1 MNIRV
6 NINNF
11 ELISDLWSHLNK
23 KRKVQFI
30 LLIFLM
36 FLGGLAE
43 AMSLG
48 MVLPF
53 IGVLVTPEI
62 IMENKLAL
70 QVSQALGIQSAN
82 QLVLPLT
89 ILFLSAALVAGII
102 RMIVLKVTTSYS
114 FATAHDLSIDVYK
127 RSIYQPYSVHI
138 SRNSSA
144 IVSAITSK
152 VKDVAGTFMYLL
164 NLINSTVLSTVILTT
179 LMVID
184 SSITLTAMGIFL
196 GLYGIISLFSFS
208 RLRKYSVIIADQ
220 RDGIVKTLTEGLG
233 GIRDALLSATQD
245 TFVKIYQDADLKLQK
260 ALASNTI
267 IANIPKPFIE
277 TLGIILIGLLAYF
290 LSLQG
295 NLENQL
301 PTFGALLIG
310 AQRLLPA
317 MQQGYTSYAIIH
329 GANSSLLD
337 VLELLNQKIILNNKG
352 SSSEKIKFERSIKL
366 ESVNFKYTPDGPD
379 VLTNISLNIPKG
391 SSIGIIGETG
401 SGKSTM
407 LDIIMGLLIPTQGN
421 ISIDDRL
428 LTIDS
433 MYLWQRSISHVPQN
447 IFLSDAT
454 VLENIAFGIEI
465 DLIDK
470 ARVKKVAEYSQI
482 AEFIEAQPEQY
493 GVRVGE
499 RGVKLSGGQR
509 QRIGIARALYR
520 DSDVLILDEA
530 TSALDNKTE
539 ESVIKAIED
548 FNPLVTTIMIAHR
561 ISTLRNCDSIIE
573 IDIGKIKRE
582 GNFESINS

>member
-1 MNIRV
+1 MNVRV

-11 ELISDLWSHLNK
+11 ELIGRLWGHLTK
-23 KRKVQFI
+23 KRKTQFV

-36 FLGGLAE
+36 FLGGIAE

-48 MVLPF
+48 IVLPF
-53 IGVLVTPEI
+53 IGVLITPET
-62 IMENKLAL
+62 IMANNLAL
-70 QVSQALGIQSAN
+70 KISELLGIQSAN

-89 ILFLSAALVAGII
+89 ILFISAALVAGII
-102 RMIVLKVTTSYS
+102 RMTVLKATTSYS

-127 RSIYQPYSVHI
+127 RSIYQPYSIHI
-138 SRNSSA
+138 SRNSSE
-144 IVSAITSK
+144 IISAITSK
-152 VKDVAGTFMYLL
+152 VKDVASVFIYAL
-164 NLINSTVLSTVILTT
+164 NLINSTVLSTLILTT
-179 LMVID
+179 LLLID
-184 SSITLTAMGIFL
+184 YAITLTAMGIFV

-208 RLRKYSVIIADQ
+208 RMRKYSVVIADQ

-233 GIRDALLSATQD
+233 GIRDALLSSTQD
-245 TFVKIYQDADLKLQK
+245 TFVKIYQGSDFKLQK
-260 ALASNTI
+260 ALSSNLI
-267 IANIPKPFIE
+267 LANLPKPLIE

-317 MQQGYTSYAIIH
+317 IQQGYTSYATIH
-329 GANSSLLD
+329 GSNSSLLD
-337 VLELLNQKIILNNKG
+337 VLNLLDQEIYLNNK
-352 SSSEKIKFERSIKL
+352 SSLSNKIKFKEFIKL
-366 ESVNFKYTPDGPD
+366 KSVNFKYGEDGPD
-379 VLTNISLNIPKG
+379 VLKDISINIAKG
-391 SSIGIIGETG
+391 SSVGIIGETG

-407 LDIIMGLLIPTQGN
+407 LDIIMGLLEPTKG
-421 ISIDDRL
+421 SLCIDNQAL
-428 LTIDS
+428 S
-433 MYLWQRSISHVPQN
+433 MDKMPSWQNAIAHVPQT

-454 VLENIAFGIEI
+454 VMENIAFGIEKDQI
-465 DLIDK
+465 DTE
-470 ARVKKVAEYSQI
+470 RVKVAAEHAQI

-493 GVRVGE
+493 GARVGE

-539 ESVIKAIED
+539 ELVIKAIED
-548 FNPLVTTIMIAHR
+548 FNPLVTIIMIAHR

-573 IDIGKIKRE
+573 MDNGEIKE
-582 GNFESINS
+582 VGTFETFNS

>member
-1 MNIRV
+1 M
-6 NINNF
+6 
-11 ELISDLWSHLNK
+11 
-23 KRKVQFI
+23 
-30 LLIFLM
+30 
-36 FLGGLAE
+36 
-43 AMSLG
+43 
-48 MVLPF
+48 
-53 IGVLVTPEI
+53 
-62 IMENKLAL
+62 
-70 QVSQALGIQSAN
+70 
-82 QLVLPLT
+82 
-89 ILFLSAALVAGII
+89 
-102 RMIVLKVTTSYS
+102 
-114 FATAHDLSIDVYK
+114 
-127 RSIYQPYSVHI
+127 
-138 SRNSSA
+138 
-144 IVSAITSK
+144 
-152 VKDVAGTFMYLL
+152 
-164 NLINSTVLSTVILTT
+164 
-179 LMVID
+179 
-184 SSITLTAMGIFL
+184 
-196 GLYGIISLFSFS
+196 
-208 RLRKYSVIIADQ
+208 
-220 RDGIVKTLTEGLG
+220 
-233 GIRDALLSATQD
+233 
-245 TFVKIYQDADLKLQK
+245 
-260 ALASNTI
+260 
-267 IANIPKPFIE
+267 
-277 TLGIILIGLLAYF
+277 
-290 LSLQG
+290 
-295 NLENQL
+295 
-301 PTFGALLIG
+301 
-310 AQRLLPA
+310 
-317 MQQGYTSYAIIH
+317 
-329 GANSSLLD
+329 
-337 VLELLNQKIILNNKG
+337 
-352 SSSEKIKFERSIKL
+352 
-366 ESVNFKYTPDGPD
+366 
-379 VLTNISLNIPKG
+379 TNISLNIPKG